1 MAAMCPDAAQC
12 AGVLPVSEL
21 KRIKLKVS
29 NASLNAF
36 LLLYQGNLPS
46 IKLPSAPCSSN
57 QCRHSVDPFCAA

>member
-1 MAAMCPDAAQC
+1 
-12 AGVLPVSEL
+12 
-21 KRIKLKVS
+21 LKVS